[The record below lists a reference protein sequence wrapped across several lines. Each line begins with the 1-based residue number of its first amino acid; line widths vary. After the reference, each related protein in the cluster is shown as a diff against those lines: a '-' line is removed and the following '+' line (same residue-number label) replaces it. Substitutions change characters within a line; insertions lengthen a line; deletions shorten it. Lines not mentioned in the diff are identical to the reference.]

1 MWLGMGHMVIGNAL
15 IGVAEWGLLVWLG
28 GKRRRPSGWSAF
40 AMIGANYV
48 SAWAG
53 VFLLRWGFGPVAS
66 ASGLAPLIT
75 RYFPQP
81 LYQAGQ
87 IIAWGWASF
96 FVLTIIVEWGFV
108 HWAMATGETQRPR
121 AHLSL
126 RNTLIVN
133 LASYAVLTWM
143 YLAVSPSTL
152 ATQVRPDP
160 TLGFARDVR
169 ATVYYLGDDG
179 DVCSVRGDGSQRK
192 RMAALPPE
200 AEVHHLA
207 LLLDEKRGTLDLV
220 RDRRYAGPQGEVLFR
235 TAARALVFPD
245 LPPPGSYRETEVER
259 PVYDGR
265 SSRRDWRALD
275 LRPVGQTA
283 EAVRLGTWAAEGIS
297 LRKAS
302 SRRASLHLALETPFL
317 AATPSGCT
325 VLENDL
331 LICQYSLW
339 LGTASNKIVAL
350 DLRNRVIG
358 VLAEGRSPVVV
369 LDAPPAGAKWWVPG
383 MPSIFLEEAKRRG
396 YKP

>member
-1 MWLGMGHMVIGNAL
+1 MVA
-15 IGVAEWGLLVWLG
+15 
-28 GKRRRPSGWSAF
+28 
-40 AMIGANYV
+40 ANYM

-53 VFLLRWGFGPVAS
+53 FFLLR
-66 ASGLAPLIT
+66 SGLRPMPSFSWLAPLIT

-96 FVLTIIVEWGFV
+96 FVLTIIVEWAFV
-108 HWAMATGETQRPR
+108 HWAMAAGETQRPR
-121 AHLSL
+121 AQISL

-133 LASYAVLTWM
+133 LASYAVLTWL
-143 YLAVSPSTL
+143 YLAVSPTTL

-160 TLGFARDVR
+160 TLAFARNVR

-179 DVCSVRGDGSQRK
+179 DVYSIRGDGTQHRTVTSLRSKDKVQG
-192 RMAALPPE
+192 
-200 AEVHHLA
+200 LA
-207 LLLDEKRGTLDLV
+207 LFFNERSGKLDLV
-220 RDRRYAGPQGEVLFR
+220 NGRLPAGAEGFVLVNSVG
-235 TAARALVFPD
+235 RALVFPD
-245 LPPPGSYRETEVER
+245 LPPPGSHRETDVER

-265 SSRRDWRALD
+265 SARHECWALD

-297 LRKAS
+297 LRKAA

-317 AATPSGCT
+317 TATPSCCT

-369 LDAPPAGAKWWVPG
+369 VDAPPAGAKWWTPG
-383 MPSIFLEEAKRRG
+383 MPRLNPEKT
-396 YKP
+396 KH